1 MVTSATKQTLFLEK
15 PELKA
20 AMMLTVLG
28 PPKISESKLLFCI
41 NHTGSGMSDCSIS
54 FKYENPLTNEIRY
67 IFSKAFNIV
76 EKLKWVE
83 EARKVLYAKPKK
95 ERQSRNAPLAD
106 DSSSI

>member
-41 NHTGSGMSDCSIS
+41 NHTGSGMVTVQ
-54 FKYENPLTNEIRY
+54 LVL
-67 IFSKAFNIV
+67 SKKIH
-76 EKLKWVE
+76 
-83 EARKVLYAKPKK
+83 
-95 ERQSRNAPLAD
+95 
-106 DSSSI
+106 